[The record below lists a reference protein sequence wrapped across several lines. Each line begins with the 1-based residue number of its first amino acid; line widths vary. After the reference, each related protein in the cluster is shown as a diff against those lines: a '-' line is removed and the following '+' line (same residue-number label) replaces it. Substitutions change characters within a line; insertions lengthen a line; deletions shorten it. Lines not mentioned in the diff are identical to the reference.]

1 MSEAKI
7 LVVDDE
13 AAERITLGEALR
25 LEGFTVSLAA
35 SGEDAV
41 ATLMEDRTFDAM
53 VLDLRLPG
61 IDGIA
66 VLESAHHVSPD
77 MVVILLTGY
86 GTLESAI
93 QALRRGAYDYLLKP
107 SRPDEIIATLR
118 RGLEERRQEKQRR
131 ALVGQLQNTL
141 QALIAIDGAAPPPH
155 QETSQEDGRFLRV
168 GDIIIDRAR
177 HLVTCKGQPVDLTPT
192 EFRLLECLVMR
203 VDQVC
208 TPQDL
213 VACAQGYDSDPWGAR
228 SIVRVHVRRLRRK
241 LEPDPEHPR
250 YIVNVRGVGYM
261 FVSTPEKAEA
271 YAGLD
276 DED

>member
-13 AAERITLGEALR
+13 AVERITLGEALR
-25 LEGFTVSLAA
+25 LEGFSVSLAA
-35 SGEDAV
+35 SGEEAL
-41 ATLMEDRTFDAM
+41 TLLEQDRTFDALI
-53 VLDLRLPG
+53 LDLRLPG
-61 IDGIA
+61 IDGIT
-66 VLESAHHVSPD
+66 VLERARHLVPD
-77 MVVILLTGY
+77 AVVILLTGY

-93 QALRRGAYDYLLKP
+93 QALRQGAFDYLLKP

-118 RGLEERRQEKQRR
+118 RGLEHQRQEKQRR
-131 ALVGQLQNTL
+131 ALMGQLQNTL
-141 QALIAIDGAAPPPH
+141 QALVAIDGGAPSVQPEPPLD
-155 QETSQEDGRFLRV
+155 ESRFLRV
-168 GDIIIDRAR
+168 GDILVDRAR

-192 EFRLLECLVMR
+192 EFRLLECLMTR

-241 LEPDPEHPR
+241 LEPDPERPR

-271 YAGLD
+271 FAD
-276 DED
+276 VSDEA